1 MQGTMQIESSQHNL
15 ETFPT
20 VKTIRFTEGK
30 KKKTSEKKTNTV
42 INKKH
47 HSANIVLKGQNIPDK
62 ALVSEMSVTQK
73 GKKKNPQRIE

>member
-20 VKTIRFTEGK
+20 VKTILFTEGK
-30 KKKTSEKKTNTV
+30 KKKPQKKKKKNTV

-47 HSANIVLKGQNIPDK
+47 HSANIDL
-62 ALVSEMSVTQK
+62 
-73 GKKKNPQRIE
+73 